1 MDSTVDLNEVVI
13 KYEYLIKSNI
23 KRHFSNFI
31 YSNDYDD
38 LLQEGRIAIVKA
50 YTTYR
55 PIDNINNEKSFICYC
70 SKCIYNSIITYIK
83 SKYTINNKNILSLN
97 EVIHDEEDKKLTLE
111 DILGSYD
118 DETTLYIE
126 TYLNYIKKLGED
138 YYIVFCYML
147 RGYNG
152 KEISE
157 ILNKNYRIINKKI
170 LFIKE
175 NLKEN
180 FNIRYETRKSKGGV
194 IAFIDEEFY
203 KKYDNLQ
210 MASDELGIDK
220 NSIRKICQ
228 GLRKSAKSKTL
239 NKKINFM
246 WEDKK

>member
-1 MDSTVDLNEVVI
+1 MENAIDINEVVI

-50 YTTYR
+50 YKTYR
-55 PIDNINNEKSFICYC
+55 PIDNMDNEKSFIYYC
-70 SKCIYNSIITYIK
+70 SKCIYNSIITYINR
-83 SKYTINNKNILSLN
+83 KYTINNKNILSLN
-97 EVIHDEEDKKLTLE
+97 EVIQAKEDDKLTLE
-111 DILGSYD
+111 DMLGDYD
-118 DETTLYIE
+118 DETILYIE
-126 TYLNYIKKLGED
+126 MYLKYVRNLGGD
-138 YYIVFCYML
+138 YYVIFCYML

-157 ILNKNYRIINKKI
+157 ILNKNYRIINKKM
-170 LFIKE
+170 LFIRE
-175 NLKEN
+175 NLKEK
-180 FNIRYETRKSKGGV
+180 FNIKYEIRKSKGSV
-194 IAFIDEEFY
+194 IAFIDEKFY

-210 MASDELGIDK
+210 MASEELGIDK

-246 WEDKK
+246 WEDK

>member
-1 MDSTVDLNEVVI
+1 
-13 KYEYLIKSNI
+13 
-23 KRHFSNFI
+23 
-31 YSNDYDD
+31 
-38 LLQEGRIAIVKA
+38 
-50 YTTYR
+50 
-55 PIDNINNEKSFICYC
+55 
-70 SKCIYNSIITYIK
+70 
-83 SKYTINNKNILSLN
+83 
-97 EVIHDEEDKKLTLE
+97 
-111 DILGSYD
+111 
-118 DETTLYIE
+118 
-126 TYLNYIKKLGED
+126 
-138 YYIVFCYML
+138 ML

-194 IAFIDEEFY
+194 IAFIDEKFY

-210 MASDELGIDK
+210 MASEELGIDK

-246 WEDKK
+246 WEDK

>member
-1 MDSTVDLNEVVI
+1 MENTIDINEVVI

-38 LLQEGRIAIVKA
+38 LLQEGRIAIVRA
-50 YTTYR
+50 YKTYR
-55 PIDNINNEKSFICYC
+55 PINNIDNEKSFICYC
-70 SKCIYNSIITYIK
+70 SRCIYNSIITYINK
-83 SKYTINNKNILSLN
+83 KYTINNKNILSLN
-97 EVIHDEEDKKLTLE
+97 EDIQAKEDEKLTLE
-111 DILGSYD
+111 DMLGDYD
-118 DETTLYIE
+118 DETILYIE
-126 TYLNYIKKLGED
+126 MYLQYVKKLGGD
-138 YYIVFCYML
+138 YYLIFCYML

-175 NLKEN
+175 SLKEE
-180 FNIRYETRKSKGGV
+180 FNIKYEIRKSNGSV
-194 IAFIDEEFY
+194 VAFIDGKIY
-203 KKYDNLQ
+203 KNYDNLQ
-210 MASDELGIDK
+210 MASEDLGIDR

-239 NKKINFM
+239 NKKINFE
-246 WEDKK
+246 WRDD

>member
-1 MDSTVDLNEVVI
+1 MENAIDINEVVI

-55 PIDNINNEKSFICYC
+55 PIDNVDNEKSFICYC

-97 EVIHDEEDKKLTLE
+97 EVIQAKEDDKLTLE
-111 DILGSYD
+111 DMLGDYD
-118 DETTLYIE
+118 DETILYIE
-126 TYLNYIKKLGED
+126 MYLKYVRNLGGD
-138 YYIVFCYML
+138 YYVIFCYML

-157 ILNKNYRIINKKI
+157 ILNKNYRIINKKM
-170 LFIKE
+170 LFIRE
-175 NLKEN
+175 NLKEK
-180 FNIRYETRKSKGGV
+180 FNIKYEIRKSKGSV
-194 IAFIDEEFY
+194 IAFIDEKFY

>member
-1 MDSTVDLNEVVI
+1 MENAIDINEVVI

-50 YTTYR
+50 YKTYK
-55 PIDNINNEKSFICYC
+55 PMNNIDNEKSFIYYC
-70 SKCIYNSIITYIK
+70 SKCIYNSIITYINK
-83 SKYTINNKNILSLN
+83 KYTINNKNILSLN
-97 EVIHDEEDKKLTLE
+97 EIIQAKEDDKLTLE
-111 DILGSYD
+111 DMLGDYD

-126 TYLNYIKKLGED
+126 MYLQYVKNLGGD
-138 YYIVFCYML
+138 YYIIFCYML

-157 ILNKNYRIINKKI
+157 ILNKNYRIINKKM
-170 LFIKE
+170 LFIRE
-175 NLKEN
+175 NLKEK
-180 FNIRYETRKSKGGV
+180 FNIKHEIRKSKGSV
-194 IAFIDEEFY
+194 IAFIDGKLY
-203 KKYDNLQ
+203 KNYDNLQ
-210 MASDELGIDK
+210 MASEELGIDK

-239 NKKINFM
+239 NKKINFE
-246 WEDKK
+246 WRE

>member
-1 MDSTVDLNEVVI
+1 MENAIDINEVVI

-50 YTTYR
+50 YKTYK
-55 PIDNINNEKSFICYC
+55 PMDNIDNEKSFIYYC
-70 SKCIYNSIITYIK
+70 SKCIYNSIITYINK
-83 SKYTINNKNILSLN
+83 KYTINNKNILSLN
-97 EVIHDEEDKKLTLE
+97 EVIQAKEDDKLTLE
-111 DILGSYD
+111 DMLGDYD

-126 TYLNYIKKLGED
+126 MYLQYVKNLGGD
-138 YYIVFCYML
+138 YYIIFCYML

-157 ILNKNYRIINKKI
+157 ILNKNYRIINKKM
-170 LFIKE
+170 LFIRE
-175 NLKEN
+175 NLKEK
-180 FNIRYETRKSKGGV
+180 FNIKHEIRKSKGSV
-194 IAFIDEEFY
+194 IAFIDGKLY
-203 KKYDNLQ
+203 KNYDNLQ
-210 MASDELGIDK
+210 MASKDLGIDK

-239 NKKINFM
+239 NKKINFE
-246 WEDKK
+246 WRE

>member
-1 MDSTVDLNEVVI
+1 MENTIDINEVVI

-50 YTTYR
+50 YKTYR
-55 PIDNINNEKSFICYC
+55 PIDNIDNEKSFICYC
-70 SKCIYNSIITYIK
+70 SKCIYNSIITYINK
-83 SKYTINNKNILSLN
+83 KYTINNKNILSLN
-97 EVIHDEEDKKLTLE
+97 EDIQAKEDEKLTLE
-111 DILGSYD
+111 DMLGDYD
-118 DETTLYIE
+118 DETILYIE
-126 TYLNYIKKLGED
+126 MYLQYVKKLGGD
-138 YYIVFCYML
+138 YYLIFCYML

-175 NLKEN
+175 SLKEE
-180 FNIRYETRKSKGGV
+180 FNIKYEIRKSNGSV
-194 IAFIDEEFY
+194 VAFIDGKIY
-203 KKYDNLQ
+203 KNYDNLQ
-210 MASDELGIDK
+210 MASEDLGIDR

-239 NKKINFM
+239 NKKINFE
-246 WEDKK
+246 WRDD

>member
-1 MDSTVDLNEVVI
+1 MENTIDINEVVI

-38 LLQEGRIAIVKA
+38 LLQEGRIAIVRA
-50 YTTYR
+50 YKTYR
-55 PIDNINNEKSFICYC
+55 PINNIDNEKSFICYC
-70 SKCIYNSIITYIK
+70 SRCIYNSIITYINK
-83 SKYTINNKNILSLN
+83 KYTINNKNILSLN
-97 EVIHDEEDKKLTLE
+97 EDIQAKEDEKLTLE
-111 DILGSYD
+111 DMLGDYD
-118 DETTLYIE
+118 DETILYIE
-126 TYLNYIKKLGED
+126 MYLQYVKKLGGD
-138 YYIVFCYML
+138 YYLIFCYIL

-175 NLKEN
+175 SLKEE
-180 FNIRYETRKSKGGV
+180 FNIKYEIRKSNGSV
-194 IAFIDEEFY
+194 VAFIDGKIY
-203 KKYDNLQ
+203 KNYDNLQ
-210 MASDELGIDK
+210 MASEDLGIDR

-239 NKKINFM
+239 NKKINFE
-246 WEDKK
+246 WRDD

>member
-1 MDSTVDLNEVVI
+1 MENAIDINEVVI

-50 YTTYR
+50 YKTYR
-55 PIDNINNEKSFICYC
+55 PIDNMDNEKSFIYYC
-70 SKCIYNSIITYIK
+70 SKCIYNSIITYINR
-83 SKYTINNKNILSLN
+83 KYTINNKNILSLN
-97 EVIHDEEDKKLTLE
+97 EVIQAKEDDKLTLE
-111 DILGSYD
+111 DMLGDYD
-118 DETTLYIE
+118 DETILYIE
-126 TYLNYIKKLGED
+126 MYLKYVRNLGGD
-138 YYIVFCYML
+138 YYVIFCYML

-157 ILNKNYRIINKKI
+157 ILNKNYRIINKKM

-175 NLKEN
+175 NLKEK
-180 FNIRYETRKSKGGV
+180 FDIKYEIRKSKGSV
-194 IAFIDEEFY
+194 ISFIDEKFY

-210 MASDELGIDK
+210 MASEELGIDK

-239 NKKINFM
+239 NKKINFE
-246 WEDKK
+246 WGDE

>member
-1 MDSTVDLNEVVI
+1 MENTIDINEVVI

-38 LLQEGRIAIVKA
+38 LLQEGRIAIVRA
-50 YTTYR
+50 YKTYR
-55 PIDNINNEKSFICYC
+55 PINNIDNEKSFICYC
-70 SKCIYNSIITYIK
+70 SRCIYNSIITYINK
-83 SKYTINNKNILSLN
+83 KYTINNKNILSLN
-97 EVIHDEEDKKLTLE
+97 EDIQAKEDEKLTLE
-111 DILGSYD
+111 DMLGDYD
-118 DETTLYIE
+118 DETILYIE
-126 TYLNYIKKLGED
+126 MYLQYVKKLGGD
-138 YYIVFCYML
+138 YYVIFCYML

-180 FNIRYETRKSKGGV
+180 FNIRYEIRKSKGGV
-194 IAFIDEEFY
+194 IAFIDEKFY

-246 WEDKK
+246 WEDK

>member
-1 MDSTVDLNEVVI
+1 MENTIDINEVVI

-50 YTTYR
+50 YKTYR

-70 SKCIYNSIITYIK
+70 SKCIYNSIITYINR
-83 SKYTINNKNILSLN
+83 KYTINNKNILSLN
-97 EVIHDEEDKKLTLE
+97 EVIQAKEDDKLTLE
-111 DILGSYD
+111 DMLGDYD
-118 DETTLYIE
+118 DETILYIE
-126 TYLNYIKKLGED
+126 MYLKYVRNLGGD
-138 YYIVFCYML
+138 YYVIFCYML
-147 RGYNG
+147 KGYNG

-157 ILNKNYRIINKKI
+157 VLNKNYRIINKKI

-175 NLKEN
+175 SLKEE
-180 FNIRYETRKSKGGV
+180 FNIKHEIRKSNGSV
-194 IAFIDEEFY
+194 IAFIDEKFY

-210 MASDELGIDK
+210 MASEELGIDK

-239 NKKINFM
+239 NKKINFE
-246 WEDKK
+246 WSED

>member
-1 MDSTVDLNEVVI
+1 MENAIDINEVVI

-50 YTTYR
+50 YKTYK

-70 SKCIYNSIITYIK
+70 SKCIYNSIITYINR
-83 SKYTINNKNILSLN
+83 KYTINNKNILSLN
-97 EVIHDEEDKKLTLE
+97 EVIQAKEDDKLTLE
-111 DILGSYD
+111 DMLGDYD
-118 DETTLYIE
+118 DETILYIE
-126 TYLNYIKKLGED
+126 MYLKYVRNLGGD
-138 YYIVFCYML
+138 YYVIFCYML

-157 ILNKNYRIINKKI
+157 ILNKNYRIINKKM

-175 NLKEN
+175 NLKEK
-180 FNIRYETRKSKGGV
+180 FDIKYEVRKSKGSV
-194 IAFIDEEFY
+194 IAFIDEKFY

-210 MASDELGIDK
+210 MASEELDIDK

-239 NKKINFM
+239 NKKINFE
-246 WEDKK
+246 WGE